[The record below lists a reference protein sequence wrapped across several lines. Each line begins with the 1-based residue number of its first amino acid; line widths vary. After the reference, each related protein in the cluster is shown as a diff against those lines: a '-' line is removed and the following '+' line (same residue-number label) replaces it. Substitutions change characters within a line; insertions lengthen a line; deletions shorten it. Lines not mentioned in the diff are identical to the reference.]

1 MKNWRVWTA
10 FLLVFF
16 LGTVAGVAG
25 GGYVMKKRIQSFQ
38 KMRSD
43 KFVVRDKF
51 LKRIEK
57 KVAPSPEAMA
67 KIRTIVQDSQA
78 KLQTIRKNTAIEA
91 AAVVDDAMVKIRAEL
106 TPSQQERFNILA
118 EKRRKRIQR
127 LKFWRSMTR

>member
-16 LGTVAGVAG
+16 LGAVAGVAG

-57 KVAPSPEAMA
+57 KVDPSPEAMA
-67 KIRTIVQDSQA
+67 NIRIIVRNSQVE
-78 KLQTIRKNTAIEA
+78 LQAIRKNASIEA
-91 AAVVDDAMVKIRAEL
+91 ATIVDDTMEKIRAEL

-118 EKRRKRIQR
+118 ERARKRIQR
-127 LKFWRSMTR
+127 LRFWRSMTR

>member
-38 KMRSD
+38 KVRSD

-67 KIRTIVQDSQA
+67 KIRIIVRNSQTE
-78 KLQTIRKNTAIEA
+78 LQGIRKNASIEA
-91 AAVVDDAMVKIRAEL
+91 AAVVDGTMKQIRAEL
-106 TPSQQERFNILA
+106 TPSQQEQFNILA
-118 EKRRKRIQR
+118 ERARKRIQR